1 MIQISEPVTLDKLL
15 PLIQKLSEGERKR
28 LREALIEYAESESE
42 CAAVLPDKTVPD
54 TLTAEVKKDFEA
66 VLAAVKD
73 EPEMEHELLRQ
84 SLDNASRLDAAILFY
99 QEGAVTFG
107 RAANLAGIH
116 RFELDEVFAERGLW
130 KIVEV
135 RQAEELK
142 AGVELIKR
150 LRKSNARTEEQ

>member
-1 MIQISEPVTLDKLL
+1 MIQISEPVTLEKLL
-15 PLIQKLSEGERKR
+15 PLIQELTEGERKR
-28 LREALIEYAESESE
+28 LRESLIEHAESE
-42 CAAVLPDKTVPD
+42 CAAGPPGETVSD
-54 TLTAEVKKDFEA
+54 TLTGEVRKDFEA

-73 EPEMEHELLRQ
+73 EPEIEHERLRQ

-107 RAANLAGIH
+107 KAANLAGIH

-135 RQAEELK
+135 RPAEELK

-150 LRKSNARTEEQ
+150 LRKSTARTEAQ